1 MFKNEQLYVPYRC
14 LRYFYIRSE
23 KPPEA
28 SYLQERR
35 CRIFTEIS
43 YANQG
48 PPSRL
53 GKETTCVIPPT
64 HFCSNSR
71 FSQKYRKDA
80 KLCIPRSWIANI
92 RKKLTTSEDEIG
104 MMNEF
109 AEIQDAALF
118 LRREKTKSRKNG
130 KLLHFFCCNCPHF
143 QTFWPSS
150 KYPLEQRM
158 QFKAIRQADKMWANF
173 KVLFLLIS
181 LYQVIQATAIYN
193 QEDA

>member
-80 KLCIPRSWIANI
+80 KLCIPRSWDS
-92 RKKLTTSEDEIG
+92 KYKKEKLTTSEDEIG

-109 AEIQDAALF
+109 AEIQDALF
-118 LRREKTKSRKNG
+118 LRREKTKRGEAEKTESCCISFVVTVPISRLFGLHPNI
-130 KLLHFFCCNCPHF
+130 LLSSECSLRPSVRPTRCGLTSRFC
-143 QTFWPSS
+143 SYS
-150 KYPLEQRM
+150 
-158 QFKAIRQADKMWANF
+158 
-173 KVLFLLIS
+173 
-181 LYQVIQATAIYN
+181 
-193 QEDA
+193 